1 MVAVAVAGERGA
13 LALVLLAQGETVTER
28 RTKMTGEGSVIGMI
42 LEIKTVSVSVM
53 KGGRVMKK
61 EKKGGGGA
69 AEAQRDAGGA
79 GAGAASE
86 GTRRRPMKLAT
97 KEMVLIL
104 TSRLRMTRRLHL
116 PA

>member
-1 MVAVAVAGERGA
+1 MAGERGA

-42 LEIKTVSVSVM
+42 LEIKTVSVM
-53 KGGRVMKK
+53 KGGRVMTK